1 MLNLAC
7 FCGSSCSGIITMTWD
22 RSLTLDP
29 FQSWLSSYSFKAI
42 KPTVSYLMHDTG
54 LWITHMMNTLLKNP
68 WYTIACLL
76 PSDWCFFASK
86 RPFSII
92 LLMSTFRLWYM
103 CLFAVKSLM
112 NKNDLYSYLFILI
125 FRNIMLSLKYES
137 TWFEESVYLS
147 IIIKLH
153 CIMFV
158 LHYKKLSI

>member
-7 FCGSSCSGIITMTWD
+7 FCGSSCSEIIKMTWD

-29 FQSWLSSYSFKAI
+29 FQSWLSSYRFKAI
-42 KPTVSYLMHDTG
+42 KHTVSYLMHDTG

-68 WYTIACLL
+68 WYTIYCM
-76 PSDWCFFASK
+76 PSVFRLMFFASK

-92 LLMSTFRLWYM
+92 LQMSTFRLWYM

-112 NKNDLYSYLFILI
+112 KKNDLYSYLFILT

-158 LHYKKLSI
+158 LH